1 VKGGS
6 SLNYKY
12 DDNIRVTSI
21 NQITLSGI
29 TLDGYVDTAYATPRF
44 KATAH
49 LKLGIERYDSVDL
62 DTDDALLEEPKT
74 SDFDNESQDF
84 NTNFSYDWE
93 RHSLS
98 LYGSYSRDSTL
109 NTQFQETGL
118 GGLRAI
124 EGATRRTTSMANS
137 AWRWQVSQ
145 RQQLE
150 TTLQW
155 QTVDYESQLYVG
167 YDYSSIMT
175 NWSYTLSERL
185 SLQIQ
190 PYFSR
195 FENDASSP
203 VISDTLGLRVGAN
216 WAVSEKWQLNAL
228 VGSALVSTER
238 SGGFFVFNPE
248 TGQVEFIE
256 LEDDENSS
264 FIGDVTL
271 GFDEEYYGLSMN
283 VSAAVSPSGDGI
295 LRQNNEVRLSYYW
308 TPRERIRLDFDASIG
323 LSDTTGDR
331 IDDQRDFSQA
341 GVRVGYQFVESW
353 WLSMRYRYRT
363 QEYERNGL
371 GEGSGS
377 NINVSLSYRLPKE
390 IL

>member
-1 VKGGS
+1 
-6 SLNYKY
+6 
-12 DDNIRVTSI
+12 
-21 NQITLSGI
+21 
-29 TLDGYVDTAYATPRF
+29 
-44 KATAH
+44 
-49 LKLGIERYDSVDL
+49 
-62 DTDDALLEEPKT
+62 
-74 SDFDNESQDF
+74 
-84 NTNFSYDWE
+84 
-93 RHSLS
+93 
-98 LYGSYSRDSTL
+98 
-109 NTQFQETGL
+109 
-118 GGLRAI
+118 
-124 EGATRRTTSMANS
+124 
-137 AWRWQVSQ
+137 
-145 RQQLE
+145 
-150 TTLQW
+150 
-155 QTVDYESQLYVG
+155 
-167 YDYSSIMT
+167 
-175 NWSYTLSERL
+175 
-185 SLQIQ
+185 
-190 PYFSR
+190 
-195 FENDASSP
+195 
-203 VISDTLGLRVGAN
+203 
-216 WAVSEKWQLNAL
+216 

-283 VSAAVSPSGDGI
+283 VSASVSPSGDGI

-331 IDDQRDFSQA
+331 IDDQRDFTQA
-341 GVRVGYQFVESW
+341 SVRVGYQFVESW

-377 NINVSLSYRLPKE
+377 NISVSLSYRLPKE